1 MNELVELSNSKHKQ
15 LRIKPNCAVEFSAG
29 QQIMRLRAAEIGKAV
44 TNFPVF
50 LTRNTHDGSWV
61 LSALTSFDS
70 GSNLYV
76 KDAQWQATYQPTV
89 MQTYPLFLMKSPKDE
104 NSYTIGIDEQSS
116 AFSRDSGEALFD
128 NGGKA
133 SLYLSRV
140 KTLLEA
146 DIKNDIH
153 TYQFVDKL
161 QELELLKGIDLL
173 VHYQDAS
180 VQSLRGLNTID
191 EDKLNALAPE
201 QLSELSQQG
210 YLIPIHGLLISIYQ
224 LNLIMRKHNQIEG
237 AKQIKQVKIEVAK
250 DSNAAY

>member
-1 MNELVELSNSKHKQ
+1 MSELVELSNNKHKQ
-15 LRIKPNCAVEFSAG
+15 FRIKPNCAVEFSAS
-29 QQIMRLRAAEIGKAV
+29 QQIMRLRAVEIGKAV

-50 LTRNTHDGSWV
+50 LTRNTHDGSGV

-70 GSNLYV
+70 SSNLYV
-76 KDAQWQATYQPTV
+76 KDTQWQATYQPTV

-116 AFSRDSGEALFD
+116 AFSRDNGEALFD
-128 NGGKA
+128 EGGKA

-153 TYQFVDKL
+153 TYQFIHKL

-180 VQSLRGLNTID
+180 VQTLTGLNTID
-191 EDKLNALAPE
+191 EDKLHALSAE
-201 QLSELSQQG
+201 QLYELNQQG
-210 YLIPIHGLLISIYQ
+210 YLVPIHAMLVSIYQ
-224 LNLIMRKHNQIEG
+224 LNLLVRYHNAMIGNRKVT
-237 AKQIKQVKIEVAK
+237 QVKLEVAK
-250 DSNAAY
+250 DR